1 MTCTLVV
8 LGRSIL
14 TVWVGPVYGDYDYL
28 VTTLAIAALAV
39 TSEGPAAAV
48 LKGMA
53 RHRPLAIS
61 AICSGLA
68 NLGLSIVLIHPFGLE
83 GVALGTLGPTLAE
96 SLGFVLPYTLWVV
109 RVPLSLFAREVV
121 VPAFLPAA
129 LMLATL
135 YAGRSL
141 VRPDSLLALA
151 ALIALGCGA
160 FLAAYLSLSATAVE
174 RQLWRS
180 LASGTLRLAS
190 PLLKR

>member
-1 MTCTLVV
+1 
-8 LGRSIL
+8 
-14 TVWVGPVYGDYDYL
+14 
-28 VTTLAIAALAV
+28 
-39 TSEGPAAAV
+39 
-48 LKGMA
+48 
-53 RHRPLAIS
+53 
-61 AICSGLA
+61 
-68 NLGLSIVLIHPFGLE
+68 
-83 GVALGTLGPTLAE
+83 
-96 SLGFVLPYTLWVV
+96 
-109 RVPLSLFAREVV
+109 
-121 VPAFLPAA
+121 
-129 LMLATL
+129 MLATL